1 MSESQN
7 VEWKRRWRDEYL
19 RWICGFANAEGGVL
33 VIGRDDDGQVVGLSQ
48 VRRLLEDIPNKVRDV
63 LGIVVDV
70 NLRAGAGKEYLAV
83 VVEPQAHPVSYK
95 GEYHYRSGSTRQ
107 ELKGAALSRFLLRK
121 QGLHWDGV
129 PVPHARLED
138 LSEAAVDRFR
148 EEARRSGRLDAAL
161 LAEPT
166 PALVDR
172 LHLRERS
179 HLKRAALLLF
189 HPDPEVFFTGAYV
202 KIGFFRDNV
211 DLLYHDEIHGDL
223 FAQVART
230 IDLLSTKYL
239 RAGIRYE
246 GIRRVESFPVPGN
259 ALREAVLN
267 AVVHKDYASGATVQI
282 SVYDDKLM
290 IWNPGQLP
298 PDWKAEDLLEKH
310 ESKPFNPDVAHAFFR
325 AGLVEAWGRGIDL
338 ILADC
343 RQAGVPEPELR
354 FKRGGFWAV
363 FRFPADYPVPTGAPR
378 IDGEPADLAEPAEK
392 PAEEPA
398 GRAAL
403 AGHPVLFTD
412 LNARASRAAARSTT
426 QEIGITTQ
434 KTGATTQEG
443 RAATRK
449 RILDLL
455 RTEPA
460 ISRRVMA
467 ERIGITPDGIKY
479 HLTRLRAAGVVRHV
493 GPANG
498 GRWEVLE

>member
-7 VEWKRRWRDEYL
+7 VEWKGRWRDEYL

-33 VIGRDDDGQVVGLSQ
+33 VIGRDDDGAVVSLSGI
-48 VRRLLEDIPNKVRDV
+48 RKLLEDIPNKVRDV

-70 NLRAGAGKEYLAV
+70 NLRAEAGKEYLEI

-129 PVPHARLED
+129 PVPHARLEE

-166 PALVDR
+166 PVLVDR
-172 LHLRERS
+172 LHLRERT

-189 HPDPEVFFTGAYV
+189 HSDPEVFFTGAYV

-223 FAQVART
+223 FTQVAQT

-246 GIRRVESFPVPGN
+246 GIRRVESFPVPRN

-267 AVVHKDYASGATVQI
+267 AVVHKDYASGTTIQI

-338 ILADC
+338 MLADC
-343 RQAGVPEPELR
+343 RRAGVPAPELR
-354 FKRGGFWAV
+354 FKRGGLWAV
-363 FRFPADYPVPTGAPR
+363 FRFPADYPVPTGVPR
-378 IDGEPADLAEPAEK
+378 SDGGRTDLAEPTGK
-392 PAEEPA
+392 PAEKTA
-398 GRAAL
+398 GRAAP
-403 AGHPVLFTD
+403 AG
-412 LNARASRAAARSTT
+412 RRAAVRERSTT
-426 QEIGITTQ
+426 QET
-434 KTGATTQEG
+434 KTTTQENTQEH
-443 RAATRK
+443 RAATRG

-467 ERIGITPDGIKY
+467 ERLGITPDGVKY
-479 HLTRLRAAGVVRHV
+479 HLTKMRAAGVVRHV
-493 GPANG
+493 GATKG
-498 GRWEVLE
+498 GRWEVLK

>member
-7 VEWKRRWRDEYL
+7 VEWKRRWRDEH
-19 RWICGFANAEGGVL
+19 R
-33 VIGRDDDGQVVGLSQ
+33 
-48 VRRLLEDIPNKVRDV
+48 
-63 LGIVVDV
+63 
-70 NLRAGAGKEYLAV
+70 
-83 VVEPQAHPVSYK
+83 
-95 GEYHYRSGSTRQ
+95 STRQ
-107 ELKGAALSRFLLRK
+107 ELKGAGLSRFLLRK

-161 LAEPT
+161 LAETT

-343 RQAGVPEPELR
+343 RRAGVPEPELR

-378 IDGEPADLAEPAEK
+378 TDGEPADLAEK

-398 GRAAL
+398 GRATL
-403 AGHPVLFTD
+403 AGDAIVFTD
-412 LNARASRAAARSTT
+412 LNARASRAAERSTT
-426 QEIGITTQ
+426 QEIGVTTQ
-434 KTGATTQEG
+434 KTGATTQKG
-443 RAATRK
+443 RAAIQE

-455 RTEPA
+455 RNEPA

-493 GPANG
+493 GPAKG

>member
-1 MSESQN
+1 M
-7 VEWKRRWRDEYL
+7 
-19 RWICGFANAEGGVL
+19 
-33 VIGRDDDGQVVGLSQ
+33 
-48 VRRLLEDIPNKVRDV
+48 RDV

-70 NLRAGAGKEYLAV
+70 NLGSEAGEEYLEI

-129 PVPHARLED
+129 PVTHARLED
-138 LSEAAVDRFR
+138 LSETAVDRFR

-166 PALVDR
+166 PTLVDR

-223 FAQVART
+223 FTQVART

-267 AVVHKDYASGATVQI
+267 AVVHKDYASGATIQI

-343 RQAGVPEPELR
+343 RRAGVPAPELR
-354 FKRGGFWAV
+354 FKRAGFWAV
-363 FRFPADYPVPTGAPR
+363 FRFPAGYPVPTGAPR
-378 IDGEPADLAEPAEK
+378 NGGERTDSAEPASK
-392 PAEEPA
+392 PAGLEGPA
-398 GRAAL
+398 GQRS
-403 AGHPVLFTD
+403 VFTD
-412 LNARASRAAARSTT
+412 RNVRASSARETSTT
-426 QEIGITTQ
+426 QEIEITTQ
-434 KTGATTQEG
+434 ETGTTTQETAQENL
-443 RAATRK
+443 AATQE

-467 ERIGITPDGIKY
+467 ERIGITPDGVKY

-493 GPANG
+493 GATKG
-498 GRWEVLE
+498 GRWEVLK

>member
-33 VIGRDDDGQVVGLSQ
+33 VIGRDDDGQIVGLSG
-48 VRRLLEDIPNKVRDV
+48 VRKLLEDIPNKVRAV

-70 NLRAGAGKEYLAV
+70 NLRTEAGKEYLEV
-83 VVEPQAHPVSYK
+83 VVAPQAHPVSYK
-95 GEYHYRSGSTRQ
+95 GEYHDRSGSTRQ
-107 ELKGAALSRFLLRK
+107 ELEGSALSRFLLRK

-148 EEARRSGRLDAAL
+148 EEARRSGRLDGAL

-211 DLLYHDEIHGDL
+211 DLYHDEIHGDL
-223 FAQVART
+223 FTQVART

-246 GIRRVESFPVPGN
+246 GIRRVESFPVPRS

-267 AVVHKDYASGATVQI
+267 AVVHKDYGAGATIQI

-343 RQAGVPEPELR
+343 RQAGVPAPDLG
-354 FKRGGFWAV
+354 FKRAGFWAV
-363 FRFPADYPVPTGAPR
+363 FRFPAGYPVPSGTPGT
-378 IDGEPADLAEPAEK
+378 DGERTDSAEPAEK
-392 PAEEPA
+392 PTE
-398 GRAAL
+398 RAAP
-403 AGHPVLFTD
+403 AEQPVVFPD
-412 LNARASRAAARSTT
+412 LNAHASRAGERSTT
-426 QEIGITTQ
+426 QETGITTQ
-434 KTGATTQEG
+434 DIGATTQEATQKNP
-443 RAATRK
+443 AATRE

-460 ISRRVMA
+460 ISRRVLA
-467 ERIGITPDGIKY
+467 ERIGVTPDGIKY

-493 GPANG
+493 GATKG
-498 GRWEVLE
+498 GRWEVLK

>member
-33 VIGRDDDGQVVGLSQ
+33 VICRDDDGEVVGLSG
-48 VRRLLEDIPNKVRDV
+48 VRKLLEDIPNKVRDV

-70 NLRAGAGKEYLAV
+70 NLRTEAGKEYLEV
-83 VVEPQAHPVSYK
+83 VVAPQAHPVSYK

-129 PVPHARLED
+129 PVPHARIED

-179 HLKRAALLLF
+179 DLKRAALLLF

-202 KIGFFRDNV
+202 KIGFFRDDV

-223 FAQVART
+223 FTQVART
-230 IDLLSTKYL
+230 IDLLLTKYL

-246 GIRRVESFPVPGN
+246 GIRRVESFPVPRS

-267 AVVHKDYASGATVQI
+267 AVVHKDYASGATIQI

-310 ESKPFNPDVAHAFFR
+310 ESKPFNPDVAHTFFR
-325 AGLVEAWGRGIDL
+325 VGLVEAWGRGIDL

-343 RQAGVPEPELR
+343 RQAGVPTPELG
-354 FKRGGFWAV
+354 FKRAGFWAV
-363 FRFPADYPVPTGAPR
+363 FRFPPGYPVPSGVPR
-378 IDGEPADLAEPAEK
+378 TDGERTDLAEPAPK
-392 PAEEPA
+392 PAEKPA
-398 GRAAL
+398 GRATV
-403 AGHPVLFTD
+403 AGHPAMFTD
-412 LNARASRAAARSTT
+412 LDAHASRAGERSTT
-426 QEIGITTQ
+426 QETGITTQ
-434 KTGATTQEG
+434 ETAQER
-443 RAATRK
+443 RAATQE

-455 RTEPA
+455 TTEPA
-460 ISRRVMA
+460 ISRRVIA
-467 ERIGITPDGIKY
+467 ERIGITPDGVKY
-479 HLTRLRAAGVVRHV
+479 HLTKLRAAGVVRHV
-493 GPANG
+493 GATKG
-498 GRWEVLE
+498 GRWEVLK

>member
-19 RWICGFANAEGGVL
+19 RWICGFANADGGVL
-33 VIGRDDDGQVVGLSQ
+33 AIGRDDDGQVVGVPE
-48 VRRLLEDIPNKVRDV
+48 VRKLLEDVPNKVRDV

-70 NLRAGAGKEYLAV
+70 NLRAEAGKEYLEI

-166 PALVDR
+166 PALIDR

-179 HLKRAALLLF
+179 DLKRAALLLF

-223 FAQVART
+223 FAQVDRT

-298 PDWKAEDLLEKH
+298 PDWRAEDLLEKH

-343 RQAGVPEPELR
+343 RQAGVPAPELR

-363 FRFPADYPVPTGAPR
+363 FRFPADYPVPAGAPR
-378 IDGEPADLAEPAEK
+378 TDAERTDSAEPAEK
-392 PAEEPA
+392 PTE
-398 GRAAL
+398 RAAP
-403 AGHPVLFTD
+403 ARQPVVFTD
-412 LNARASRAAARSTT
+412 LNAHGSRAVARSTT
-426 QEIGITTQ
+426 QEIGTTTQ
-434 KTGATTQEG
+434 ETGATTQEAAQES
-443 RAATRK
+443 RAATQE

-460 ISRRVMA
+460 ISRRVLA
-467 ERIGITPDGIKY
+467 ERIGITADGIKY

-493 GPANG
+493 GPTKG